1 MNGFIKFTKKLMP
14 RVGAFV
20 LAAIVGLGIYFVN
33 EFVIYTPDL
42 NDNPPNFDFVQDP
55 NAVIGG
61 DGSGDKTDTTVE
73 ASDKIFNFLIMG
85 HDRAASLTDVIMLVN
100 YNTEVQRI
108 TVMQFPRDTYIE
120 VDDYNYHKV
129 NGLYN
134 YCVKQAKSDG
144 SKNPE
149 RDGCKLMEE
158 YLEKNLAMTIHYS
171 AVMDLDGFG
180 NIVDAVGG
188 VDMYVPMDM
197 KYSDPEQGLY
207 INLREGYQHLNGD
220 TAEQFVRYRSGY
232 ATGDIGRGDAQ
243 KIFMSAFLDKILS
256 SITDVNTVTTLAQ
269 NLVTYVESDITPAD
283 VVFFGKQFIGLGNKS
298 GAVQLSNVKMMTMPG
313 KATLY
318 NGLSYY
324 VMNKDYMSYIINEY
338 YNIYNTSVLWSF
350 DVNEVFVT
358 DDNSQLRDIYLEDRD
373 NVSLIIYNAGSL
385 EENGLRG

>member
-1 MNGFIKFTKKLMP
+1 MSGFSKFAKKMMP
-14 RVGAFV
+14 RIGAVIMAAIAGFGVFFINYFV
-20 LAAIVGLGIYFVN
+20 L
-33 EFVIYTPDL
+33 YTPDV
-42 NDNPPNFDFVQDP
+42 NENVPNFEIHQDP
-55 NAVIGG
+55 NAVGG
-61 DGSGDKTDTTVE
+61 EDGKGDTTNTTVE

-100 YNTEVQRI
+100 YNTEIQRI
-108 TVMQFPRDTYIE
+108 TVLQFPRDTYIE

-134 YCVKQAKSDG
+134 YCVKQAKKDG

-149 RDGCKLMEE
+149 RDGCKKMEE

-180 NIVDAVGG
+180 NIVDAIGG

-197 KYSDPEQGLY
+197 RYSDPEQGLY
-207 INLREGYQHLNGD
+207 INLKEGYQHLNGK

-269 NLVTYVESDITPAD
+269 NLVTYVESDVTPAD
-283 VVFFGKQFIGLGNKS
+283 VVFFGKQFIGIGNKA
-298 GAVQLSNVKMMTMPG
+298 GPVQLSNVKMMTMPG
-313 KATLY
+313 KATMY
-318 NGLSYY
+318 HGLSYY
-324 VMNKDYMSYIINEY
+324 VMNKEYMSYIINEY

-358 DDNSQLRDIYLEDRD
+358 SDNSQLRDLYMESKDDVNLT
-373 NVSLIIYNAGSL
+373 IYNAGSL
-385 EENGLRG
+385 EENGLN